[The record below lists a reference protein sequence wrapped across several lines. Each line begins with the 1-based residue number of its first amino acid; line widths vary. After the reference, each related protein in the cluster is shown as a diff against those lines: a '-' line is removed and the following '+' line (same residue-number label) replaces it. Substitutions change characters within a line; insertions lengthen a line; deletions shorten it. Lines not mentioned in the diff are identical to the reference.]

1 MPERCFP
8 IVPTGK
14 RRETRCD
21 IPQFGLRAA
30 WGREGPFHST
40 QGGPKVAISG
50 PPGRSERGTW
60 GLSLARFW
68 FLFYPPRRRRA
79 PGFGWKRAT
88 VPTGGATSRAVG

>member
-1 MPERCFP
+1 MAGQVIHYNVRMPERCFP

-30 WGREGPFHST
+30 WGREGPFHNR

-50 PPGRSERGTW
+50 
-60 GLSLARFW
+60 L
-68 FLFYPPRRRRA
+68 
-79 PGFGWKRAT
+79 
-88 VPTGGATSRAVG
+88 GAV